1 MKSLR
6 NHQEHNSE
14 LLKYRILFCTIL
26 LFCCSFIQSFSQ
38 SNVSIPV
45 AKDSLDR
52 LGFIKF
58 GIGRGSFNVTDL
70 NLSLRKSKLNEIKD
84 IGTAVNLECV
94 LMMGKGLV
102 LDYGFNYNFGQSS
115 VTNDKD
121 GVFTTKIAS
130 FGLELNLG
138 YAIIDKPSFILI
150 PSVGI
155 NMGDYTTEI
164 ALVHNGP
171 IPLLEQNNP
180 ESSIRERLVNRPDAS
195 ISEISFGIGSTCK
208 LSAYFKLK
216 SYKVEEEEIA
226 FRGPRENIK
235 IQTRDEIWL
244 GTYISYYSQAGF
256 SSSQFTNMFDLMNKR
271 DGIGYGGGGI
281 NFGLQFVW
289 AMSMR
294 ELKP

>member
-1 MKSLR
+1 MLCGSC
-6 NHQEHNSE
+6 
-14 LLKYRILFCTIL
+14 IAA
-26 LFCCSFIQSFSQ
+26 FSQ

-84 IGTAVNLECV
+84 IGNAVNLECV

-115 VTNDKD
+115 VTKDKD

-138 YAIIDKPSFILI
+138 YALIDKPSFILI

-155 NMGDYTTEI
+155 NTGDYTTEI
-164 ALVHNGP
+164 SLARNGP
-171 IPLLEQNNP
+171 MPVSEQNNT
-180 ESSIRERLVNRPDAS
+180 ESRIRERLVNHTDAS
-195 ISEISFGIGSTCK
+195 ISEISFGMGSTCK

-216 SYKVEEEEIA
+216 SYKVEEDEIA

-256 SSSQFTNMFDLMNKR
+256 SSSQFSNMYDFMNKR
-271 DGIGYGGGGI
+271 DGIGYGSGGI

-289 AMSMR
+289 SMSMR